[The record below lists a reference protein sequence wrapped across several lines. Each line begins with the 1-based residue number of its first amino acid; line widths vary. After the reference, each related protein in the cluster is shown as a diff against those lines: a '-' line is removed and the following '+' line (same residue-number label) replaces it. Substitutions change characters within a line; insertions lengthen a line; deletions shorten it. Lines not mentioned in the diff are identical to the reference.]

1 MNSGEGD
8 PANNLPASES
18 TQPEEDDGSG
28 TVNVSARL
36 RANDPALMNQ
46 LPPTTSYLQGLVKAA
61 GHQPQQGTPG
71 AAVQAPGQVPQGY
84 PPDAP
89 PGQVASGH
97 QVASA
102 QQVVNQSIGTQPG
115 AQPPPQPQEFA
126 QPPATQSL
134 GLDRSVWTES
144 GELLPGAVIAEKYEV
159 ISLIGK
165 GGMSSVYKIRH
176 SQLDTVLALKL
187 LDKSL
192 WTDPDAVKRFKLEA
206 QTIGRLTHPNLITY
220 RDFGITAGGQP
231 YLVMDYVDGST
242 LSDRIKPNQGMF
254 LPTCIEI
261 FQQLAEGLKIAHD
274 QGIVHRDIKPGNIM
288 FVAEGSDQ
296 LKLVDFGLAKIVTED
311 GNQGLTR
318 TGDVFGSPLYMS
330 PEQCLGKK
338 VDHRS
343 DIYSIGCVIYE
354 AMTGKL
360 PLKGNTILET
370 MNNHV
375 EKMHPKMT
383 DIDPGLIAAQRAS
396 WVNVEDLQYIVL
408 RCLQKRPN
416 DRYDSI
422 DALLA
427 DLINLK
433 KQAPVE
439 KRDLTTGTIKR
450 LRDSGPSE
458 RTSPMQML
466 QMLGAVAFVVVGI
479 GITGL
484 AGWYF
489 LQPKQPSTSI
499 AKVEEKHQK
508 VGDNPLFDG
517 SVDMEDAV
525 DTDGKARSYMEKGK
539 FEQARDLWKFSVT
552 TYKGKGNADAMLA
565 DAYIQQGVCDFQ
577 LKNYQEALECYS
589 QAIAVY
595 DKKPEFY
602 TLQRSDCMTKQ
613 AEVKRALN
621 DIDGAEKLEKEA
633 VELREK
639 QGVE

>member
-8 PANNLPASES
+8 PGFSAEPPQES
-18 TQPEEDDGSG
+18 QAEEEQLDGTG

-46 LPPTTSYLQGLVKAA
+46 LPPTTSYLQGLAK
-61 GHQPQQGTPG
+61 PTGTPP
-71 AAVQAPGQVPQGY
+71 AGQVL
-84 PPDAP
+84 
-89 PGQVASGH
+89 SGH
-97 QVASA
+97 QVASSA
-102 QQVVNQSIGTQPG
+102 QQIVHQSMGTQPG
-115 AQPPPQPQEFA
+115 
-126 QPPATQSL
+126 QPPAQEIGQPGGTQAL
-134 GLDRSVWTES
+134 ALDRSVWTES

-159 ISLIGK
+159 VSLIGK
-165 GGMSSVYKIRH
+165 GGMSSVYKIKH

-254 LPTCIEI
+254 LPTVIEI

-422 DALLA
+422 DSLLD
-427 DLINLK
+427 DLLNLK
-433 KQAPVE
+433 KQSPVA

-450 LRDSGPSE
+450 LRDTGPSDH
-458 RTSPMQML
+458 TSPLQML
-466 QMLGAVAFVVVGI
+466 QMLGAIAFVVVGI

-489 LQPKQPSTSI
+489 LQPKQPATTI
-499 AKVEEKHQK
+499 AKVEAKHQK

-517 SVDMEDAV
+517 SMAIEDAV
-525 DTDGKARSYMEKGK
+525 DSDASAQRYMNDKSWAL
-539 FEQARDLWKFSVT
+539 ARDRWSFSIT
-552 TYKGKGNADAMLA
+552 AYKEKKNEPMLSNA
-565 DAYIQQGVCDFQ
+565 YVQQGVCNFE
-577 LKNYQEALECYS
+577 LKDYPAAFKCYDEAMR
-589 QAIAVY
+589 IF
-595 DKKPEFY
+595 DKQPEFY
-602 TLQRSDCMTKQ
+602 SLQRYDCMMKQ
-613 AEVKRALN
+613 AQVKRALT
-621 DIDGAEKLEKEA
+621 DIDGAVELEKQA
-633 VELREK
+633 VELRDK